1 LVGYEAT
8 NIFRIWIPLRNV
20 AIRTKAV
27 TFDETKFHDSAYE
40 DKAIK
45 EPLIPEPGT
54 LKMPEITTFTDLNE
68 EPHLTSTHPNYL
80 PQTRRIKEIR
90 TRMKY
95 KMKRTQL

>member
-27 TFDETKFHDSAYE
+27 TFDESKFHDSAYE